1 MNNANVRI
9 QRLVKSDLKDYGTFF
24 LGFLGLV
31 MGSILINWIF
41 RLFFGMGGFQ
51 MNVGDINIDIYTG
64 DVLLEGL
71 FNMIS
76 FSVVGFMMFV
86 SGCVAGYELPQNVR
100 RGVARGE
107 YFIGMIIA
115 AIIASLLVAP
125 FVFVVSTISNFLV
138 PSGSIF
144 YGAFHVSGSGMVEL
158 AVQFLMYVA
167 LFFMGFFIAMVWQ
180 RLGWLLGFIVTA
192 GFLVILAFLGFVSN
206 ALVTP
211 FIFLGVFNVTRIGE
225 HWFEFQW
232 DVAANGIFALLAIG
246 MMVVFGIGVRLLIK
260 NVVVKVR

>member
-1 MNNANVRI
+1 MSNANVRI
-9 QRLVKSDLKDYGTFF
+9 QRLVKSDLKDYSTFF

-31 MGSILINWIF
+31 MGAILLNWIF

-51 MNVGDINIDIYTG
+51 MNVGNINIDIHTG
-64 DVLLEGL
+64 DVLLEGF
-71 FNMIS
+71 FNMVS

-107 YFIGMIIA
+107 YFISVVIA
-115 AIIASLLVAP
+115 AVIVSLLAAP

-167 LFFMGFFIAMVWQ
+167 VFFMGFFIAMVWQ
-180 RLGWLLGFIVTA
+180 RLGWLLGLIVTV
-192 GFLVILAFLGFVSN
+192 GFLVVLGFLGFVSS
-206 ALVTP
+206 AIVTP
-211 FIFLGVFNVTRIGE
+211 FVFLDVFNVTRIGE
-225 HWFEFQW
+225 YWFEFQW
-232 DVAANGIFALLAIG
+232 DVAANGMFALLAIG
-246 MMVVFGIGVRLLIK
+246 MMVVFGIGARLLIK
-260 NVVVKVR
+260 NVAVKVR